1 MFKIFYFLNIRYL
14 PPLIFG
20 LPIDYQGFLSP
31 AFTNV
36 QEAVGL
42 RINLIK
48 IIIQE
53 MRKVDKR
60 RLSKK
65 QMPIFNDVKKA
76 HLKQWIEIDQR
87 FMAQFISGGEVEY
100 EG

>member
-1 MFKIFYFLNIRYL
+1 MFKILYFLNIRYL
-14 PPLIFG
+14 PPLVLG
-20 LPIDYQGFLSP
+20 LPIDFQGFLSP
-31 AFTNV
+31 AFINA

-65 QMPIFNDVKKA
+65 QMPIFNDVTKA

-87 FMAQFISGGEVEY
+87 FMAQFVSGGEVEY